1 MIFIERVIG
10 RQFMQQYHQTVFS
23 LLIQLDSYLRRLIP
37 KYSRIPR
44 KYEFFWALNFQILT
58 CVNEDASVLGLR
70 INPKGSPITGL
81 SSICTTSESPGR
93 IQRRKLSGL
102 SHMSK
107 TSSRD
112 AGSTLDNLS

>member
-58 CVNEDASVLGLR
+58 CVNEDASVPGLR
-70 INPKGSPITGL
+70 INPKGSPNHGIKFNMHNIGVAWTHPAPQTIGIEPHVEDL
-81 SSICTTSESPGR
+81 F
-93 IQRRKLSGL
+93 
-102 SHMSK
+102 
-107 TSSRD
+107 
-112 AGSTLDNLS
+112 A